1 MEELF
6 GAPMSVISVVL
17 AVMFIAV
24 FAVLLYIFIRNP
36 LLVRM
41 AARNIP
47 RRKAQTVLVIAG
59 LMMATVTISSAFTT
73 GDSVTASIE
82 QVATK
87 DLRNLDQLVTVHDDD
102 LDALVPV
109 SDDIDEALVAEIGPV
124 LNADPGI
131 DGVAPILFED
141 VAVVNLDDRLFEI
154 SALLT
159 GLEPEAARAF
169 DALQTVDGD
178 LLDLGALA
186 PDEVYVDRDGAE
198 EISVEA
204 GDIIGVPVG
213 PGQIRQF
220 TVKAIAEAYYVK
232 QIEHRVVLMT
242 SLAHAQ
248 EVTGKEGLISAIMV
262 SNLGA
267 GDEGIDLTAEI
278 QERLAEHPVLR
289 GNGLILT
296 PLKQDLIEFA
306 NLIGSLFVTI
316 FTLFGLFSICVGVL
330 LIFLIFQMLAAERKP
345 EMGMS
350 RAIGMRRSQ
359 LVQMFIAEGAIYSIG
374 SAIVGALV
382 GAGIGALLVIATSA
396 IFAQASP
403 SEDFTLT
410 PTITLRSLLVSFFLG
425 SIVTFI
431 TVGIASLRVSRLNI
445 VRAIRDIP
453 EPERARGGVGRL
465 VWGVIFALV
474 GLLLLVSGF
483 NAGQTTPFLLGGAL
497 VPMGLAFALRF
508 FGVSQR
514 LLMTLLG
521 LWLIV
526 FFLPLRHPW
535 FTERLRDDWQI
546 DFSIFIISSFV
557 LVAGSILVIMNNTSY
572 VQAAASWL
580 AGRFLGLAPVIKSA
594 VAYPLRNGF
603 RTGLSITMFAV
614 VVLSVT
620 SVSVINSSFSGIIE
634 DQQRL
639 AGGYDVVGAALGDLN
654 PIRDVTPIVEA
665 NSGLDFVVR
674 DAEGP
679 AIGVF
684 RTIGDA
690 EAKLAAQPDDDLE
703 ETLITAVDPDF
714 VRTNGFRIALATAE
728 FRTGDTFDAEAV
740 WRALEERPGAAVI
753 NAQHVP
759 TRANFAFN
767 PVGGF
772 SLEGVEGLFV
782 ENEVMD
788 PVPVTIRDL
797 DSARSFEVT
806 VIGVI
811 DDIASD
817 PQFFLPPG
825 MYTST
830 EFLSE
835 EVGREID
842 VSMVWFE
849 TVPGT
854 ENADQR
860 IESAFFEYGFQSID
874 IQEAIDNS
882 QAANSSFNTLL
893 MAFMGLG
900 LVVGI
905 AALGVI
911 SARAV
916 IERRQQIGVL
926 RAIGFSKGRVQL
938 SFLLESSFIA
948 IIGIGLGIILSLLQN
963 IIVIGPAIKAS
974 EPDFAV
980 SIPWLRVALIAI
992 IAYVFTF
999 ATTLLPSRQ
1008 AAGVPPA
1015 DALRYQ

>member
-47 RRKAQTVLVIAG
+47 RRKAQTALVIAG

-73 GDSVTASIE
+73 GDSVAVSIE
-82 QVATK
+82 KVATE
-87 DLRNLDQLVTVHDDD
+87 DLRNLDQLVTVDDDD

-109 SDDIDEALVAEIGPV
+109 SEDIDEALVAEIAPV

-154 SALLT
+154 SAVLT

-169 DALQTVDGD
+169 DALETVDGD
-178 LLDLGALA
+178 LVNLGALA
-186 PDEVYVDRDGAE
+186 PDEVYIDRDGAE

-204 GDIIGVPVG
+204 GDAVGIPVG
-213 PGQIRQF
+213 PGRIEQF
-220 TVKAIAEAYYVK
+220 TVKAITEAYYVK
-232 QIEHRVVLMT
+232 QVEHRVVLMT

-248 EVTGKEGLISAIMV
+248 AVTGKEGLISAIMV
-262 SNLGA
+262 SNLGE
-267 GDEGIDLTAEI
+267 GDEGIGLTAEI
-278 QERLAEHPVLR
+278 QDRLANHPVFED
-289 GNGLILT
+289 NGLELT
-296 PLKQDLIEFA
+296 PLKQDLVDFA
-306 NLIGSLFVTI
+306 NQLASLFVTL
-316 FTLFGLFSICVGVL
+316 FTFFGLFSICVGILLIL
-330 LIFLIFQMLAAERKP
+330 LIFSMLAAERKP

-374 SAIVGALV
+374 SAIVGTLV
-382 GAGIGALLVIATSA
+382 GAGIGALLVIGTSQA
-396 IFAQASP
+396 FAQNAP
-403 SEDFTLT
+403 GEDFSLT
-410 PTITLRSLLVSFFLG
+410 PTITLRSLLVSFFIG

-431 TVGIASLRVSRLNI
+431 TVGFASLRVSRLNI

-453 EPERARGGVGRL
+453 EPERARGGVSRL
-465 VWGVIFALV
+465 VWGVILGLL
-474 GLLLLVSGF
+474 GLLLLFSGF

-497 VPMGLAFALRF
+497 LPAGLVFILRF

-514 LLMTLLG
+514 LLMTVLG
-521 LWLIV
+521 LWLIA

-535 FTERLRDDWQI
+535 FTELLRDDWQV

-557 LVAGSILVIMNNTSY
+557 LVGGAIMVIMNNTAL
-572 VQAAASWL
+572 VQAGASWL
-580 AGRFLGLAPVIKSA
+580 ANRFLGLAPVIKSA
-594 VAYPLRNGF
+594 AAYPLRNGF

-614 VVLSVT
+614 VILSVT
-620 SVSVINSSFSGIIE
+620 SVSVINNSFGGIIE

-639 AGGYDVVGAALGDLN
+639 AGGYDVVGAAVGDLN
-654 PIRDVTPIVEA
+654 PIGDAAAIVEA
-665 NSGLDFVVR
+665 DPELDFVSR

-684 RTIGDA
+684 RTIDEA
-690 EAKLAAQPDDDLE
+690 RAKLPEQDNDAFDD
-703 ETLITAVDPDF
+703 TLLTAVDPDF
-714 VRTNGFRIALATAE
+714 IRTNDFRIVLATEE
-728 FRTGDTFDAEAV
+728 FRTGEGFDAQAV
-740 WRALEERPGAAVI
+740 WRALEEQPGAALI

-759 TRANFAFN
+759 SRAGFGFG
-767 PVGGF
+767 VGEGF
-772 SLEGVEGLFV
+772 SLDDVEGLLV
-782 ENEVMD
+782 ENDVMD
-788 PVPVTIRDL
+788 PVPVTIADL
-797 DSARSFEVT
+797 ESGRAFEIT

-811 DDIASD
+811 DDIAS
-817 PQFFLPPG
+817 QFFLPFG
-825 MYTST
+825 MFAST
-830 EFLSE
+830 EFLDE
-835 EVGREID
+835 QVGREID

-849 TVPGT
+849 TSPGV

-860 IESAFFEYGFQSID
+860 IESAFFEYGLQSID
-874 IQEAIDNS
+874 IQEEIDSS

-893 MAFMGLG
+893 IAFMGLG

-948 IIGIGLGIILSLLQN
+948 LIGIGLGIVLSLLQSA
-963 IIVIGPAIKAS
+963 IVIGPQIQAN
-974 EPDFAV
+974 EPDFVV
-980 SIPWLRVALIAI
+980 SIPWFRVAMIAL

-1008 AAGVPPA
+1008 AASVPPA
-1015 DALRYQ
+1015 DALRYE